1 MRGKAGQLTAT
12 FRASKNGTGIMDL
25 FLSGP
30 VSTMIRRIASGVSR
44 EILRWRDGMMFATW
58 PAAG

>member
-12 FRASKNGTGIMDL
+12 FRASKNGTRIMDL

-30 VSTMIRRIASGVSR
+30 VSTMIGRIASGVSQGNTS
-44 EILRWRDGMMFATW
+44 LRDGMMFVTW
-58 PAAG
+58 SVAR